1 MAWEIELAETAV
13 KQLAGLDKAI
23 QRRITKYLSERLA
36 VADDPRVLGR
46 ALRGELSE
54 YWRYRV
60 GDYRLVCEV
69 QDDVL
74 TVLVV
79 RIAHR
84 SKVYH

>member
-1 MAWEIELAETAV
+1 MAWEIELDESAV
-13 KQLAGLDKAI
+13 KQLSGLDKAI

-60 GDYRLVCEV
+60 GDYGLVCEI
-69 QDDVL
+69 QDEVL

-79 RIAHR
+79 RVAHR

>member
-1 MAWEIELAETAV
+1 MAWEIELAESAV
-13 KQLAGLDKAI
+13 KQLSGLDKAI

-60 GDYRLVCEV
+60 GDYRLVCEI
-69 QDDVL
+69 QDEVL

-79 RIAHR
+79 RVAHR

>member
-13 KQLAGLDKAI
+13 KQLDDLDRAI
-23 QRRITKYLSERLA
+23 QQRITRYLSERLA
-36 VADDPRVLGR
+36 QAEDPRVLGK
-46 ALRGELSE
+46 ALRGQLAE

-60 GDYRLVCEV
+60 GDYRLVCEI
-69 QDDVL
+69 QDEVL

-84 SKVYH
+84 REVYR

>member
-1 MAWEIELAETAV
+1 MAWDIE
-13 KQLAGLDKAI
+13 
-23 QRRITKYLSERLA
+23 LA
-36 VADDPRVLGR
+36 VADDPRTLGR

-60 GDYRLVCEV
+60 GDYRLVCEI

>member
-1 MAWEIELAETAV
+1 MAWEIELAESAV
-13 KQLAGLDKAI
+13 KQLSGLDKAI

-46 ALRGELSE
+46 ALLGELSE

-60 GDYRLVCEV
+60 GDYRLVCEI
-69 QDDVL
+69 QDEVL

-79 RIAHR
+79 RVAHR

>member
-1 MAWEIELAETAV
+1 MAWEIELAESAV
-13 KQLAGLDKAI
+13 KQLSGLDKAI

-60 GDYRLVCEV
+60 GDYRLVCEI
-69 QDDVL
+69 QDEVL

-84 SKVYH
+84 NKIYH

>member
-1 MAWEIELAETAV
+1 MVWEIELAETAV

-74 TVLVV
+74 KVLVV
-79 RIAHR
+79 RVAHR

>member
-74 TVLVV
+74 KVLVV

>member
-13 KQLAGLDKAI
+13 KQLTGLDKAI

-74 TVLVV
+74 KVLVV